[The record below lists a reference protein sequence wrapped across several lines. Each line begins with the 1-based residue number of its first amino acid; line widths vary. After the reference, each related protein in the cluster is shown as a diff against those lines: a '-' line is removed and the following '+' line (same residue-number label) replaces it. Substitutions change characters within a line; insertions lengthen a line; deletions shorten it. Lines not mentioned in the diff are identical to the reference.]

1 MTCSIFLPYMP
12 IYLGLVICNI
22 IEMFPM
28 DPFSYASIHR
38 LPGTLEAAMAPFAWS
53 APLFIP
59 SPQVSWLDMEN
70 NWIPIITCVPI
81 FLFFGMTKDAI
92 NTYRRVALVLGAGT
106 VWPALHQ
113 EYDPD
118 RSAASQSGSSFTF
131 STTLV

>member
-22 IEMFPM
+22 IEMLPIES
-28 DPFSYASIHR
+28 FSYAAIHR
-38 LPGTLEAAMAPFAWS
+38 LPGTPEAAMEPFAWS
-53 APLFIP
+53 TPVFIP
-59 SPQVSWLDMEN
+59 STQISWLDMEN

-92 NTYRRVALVLGAGT
+92 NTYRRAALVFGAGR
-106 VWPALHQ
+106 VWPVLQQ

-118 RSAASQSGSSFTF
+118 RSAAARSGSSFTF
-131 STTLV
+131 GTTLV